1 VRLLTALNKDSES
14 CHCSLRLQFVQTC
27 VLIGMG
33 EVLERLNFPLSDS
46 LQDASLRGKYSC
58 AYIIVDLK
66 SNGTGGWCQHL
77 FSKGSRR

>member
-1 VRLLTALNKDSES
+1 
-14 CHCSLRLQFVQTC
+14 
-27 VLIGMG
+27 MG